1 MNFIIFIL
9 LYLAAFEECI
19 YSSIFKVK
27 YKFELSK
34 AYEANSQFDAAY
46 RTDTTINISM
56 IKCLSQ
62 CLSKSNCISAVF
74 AKYNDTLT
82 LCSTYSSSP
91 ALGINLIL
99 TNNSIISQK
108 VFTKSTSKLIILI
121 NLNNT
126 HLIIFKLLFRTHF
139 YTNRT
144 WICRR
149 KKAYFD
155 RS

>member
-1 MNFIIFIL
+1 MNLKNTFFLIL
-9 LYLAAFEECI
+9 INLIALEASI
-19 YSSIFKVK
+19 YSSIFEVK
-27 YKFELSK
+27 YKFELCE

-46 RTDTTINISM
+46 RTDTSINISM

-99 TNNSIISQK
+99 TNNLIIFQK
-108 VFTKSTSKLIILI
+108 VFTKNSG
-121 NLNNT
+121 
-126 HLIIFKLLFRTHF
+126 
-139 YTNRT
+139 
-144 WICRR
+144 
-149 KKAYFD
+149 
-155 RS
+155 